1 MRFELLVLAAES
13 TKSKLLVDWN
23 LILKLNLF
31 LIIKYKLKKIVK
43 VGTKVWSRIRS
54 KHESNRTEN

>member
-23 LILKLNLF
+23 LILRLNLF
-31 LIIKYKLKKIVK
+31 LIIKDKLKKMVK
-43 VGTKVWSRIRS
+43 VGTKIWSRLRS
-54 KHESNRTEN
+54 KQESN